1 MLQDTEQRISDAE
14 GDVDSEIKASRLGLL
29 NLILRKNN
37 GFGTMSTVPRS
48 DPVGSLVEMH

>member
-29 NLILRKNN
+29 NLTLRKNN
-37 GFGTMSTVPRS
+37 GFGTMSTVPRF